1 MRSSFVS
8 TPNVRSP
15 SQVEKCIKDVIAPQN
30 NNNMQKQ
37 NNICYNGK
45 VRVPVGSTSL
55 ASLMASDVAI
65 SWLAGDIAKIIEFG
79 CKPWNISSIM
89 DS

>member
-1 MRSSFVS
+1 
-8 TPNVRSP
+8 
-15 SQVEKCIKDVIAPQN
+15 
-30 NNNMQKQ
+30 MQKQ

-65 SWLAGDIAKIIEFG
+65 SWLAGDIAKIIKFG